1 MHSIEDAVHVLKNG
15 GIIIVVDD
23 ENRENEGDFVMLG
36 EHATPEAINFMA
48 TYGRGLICTPIS
60 ESIAQRLNLHPM
72 VECNTDAHGT
82 AFTISID
89 YRTTT
94 TGISAFER
102 SDTILALCRQD
113 TVPGDFK
120 RPGHVFPLIAKNGGV
135 LERRGHTEAGIDF
148 AKICGS
154 AQVAVICEI
163 LNVDGTMARLPQLE
177 EIANNWQM
185 PLVSIEQLTNYFTEV
200 FV

>member
-36 EHATPEAINFMA
+36 EYATPEAINFMA

-113 TVPGDFK
+113 TVPDDFK

-177 EIANNWQM
+177 ELANNWQM